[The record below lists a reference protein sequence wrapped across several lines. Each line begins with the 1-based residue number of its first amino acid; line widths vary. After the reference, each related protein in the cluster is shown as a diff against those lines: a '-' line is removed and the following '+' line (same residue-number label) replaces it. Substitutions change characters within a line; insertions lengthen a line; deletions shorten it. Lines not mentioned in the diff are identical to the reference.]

1 MFSQAK
7 LLTLRDE
14 DEYLTCLCRWP
25 QRSRRGDVIDLSSFW
40 NQIRDILE
48 ERTQSGKIPHIRVWL
63 TFLQGLYDSAKN
75 DDSLWQIAA
84 DGTRMVLDAYHR
96 HFMGRKLMT
105 IGLDASFR
113 IEDAQLMALIFN
125 RLANEPSISTE
136 SPSLPED
143 DSETSVRPAKIPFR
157 ALKNSLLICLKTSD
171 AKSAQSILDSMNQIG
186 DPYPVGA
193 KYELYSL
200 VLKCHAKVNDA
211 ENTTQFLQKMVEN
224 NMKPSEE
231 LYSDV
236 LRTMAAAGNYEEME
250 ELFQSMQ
257 TGTEDGIEPG
267 ISSYDAVISARI
279 QEQNWD
285 KVFALYD
292 EMKEREVRPSS
303 YTIKG
308 LLTANNEKEGRNSV
322 ASALESLLLSSA
334 QFDESAFRL
343 ASKILFQDVDN
354 NLDDFRKIV
363 REIGERNQELRDS
376 SLDLVRSIRSA
387 EVESS
392 RPSKQPNG
400 SENQGSQHAAEEAWR
415 QAISNLLV
423 FSQAFLEAK

>member
-1 MFSQAK
+1 M
-7 LLTLRDE
+7 
-14 DEYLTCLCRWP
+14 
-25 QRSRRGDVIDLSSFW
+25 IDLSSFW
-40 NQIRDILE
+40 NNIRDILE
-48 ERTQSGKIPHIRVWL
+48 ERTQSGKIPHIWVWL

-75 DDSLWQIAA
+75 DESLWQIAA
-84 DGTRMVLDAYHR
+84 DGTRMVLDAYPR
-96 HFMGRKLMT
+96 HSMGSKLMT
-105 IGLDASFR
+105 IGLDASLR
-113 IEDAQLMALIFN
+113 IEDAQLMSLIFN

-136 SPSLPED
+136 SLPED
-143 DSETSVRPAKIPFR
+143 DSKTSVRPAKIPFR

-171 AKSAQSILDSMNQIG
+171 AKNAQSILESMNQIG

-200 VLKCHAKVNDA
+200 VLKCHAKANDA
-211 ENTTQFLQKMVEN
+211 ENAKQFLQKMEEN

-257 TGTEDGIEPG
+257 TGIEDGIEPG

-285 KVFALYD
+285 DVFALYD
-292 EMKEREVRPSS
+292 EMKEREVKPSS
-303 YTIKG
+303 DTIKG
-308 LLTANNEKEGRNSV
+308 ILTANNEKEGRNSV

-343 ASKILFQDVDN
+343 ASNILFQDVDN

-363 REIGERNQELRDS
+363 REIGEGNEELRDS

-392 RPSKQPNG
+392 RPSKLPNG
-400 SENQGSQHAAEEAWR
+400 SENQGSKHAAEEAWR

-423 FSQAFLEAK
+423 FSQALLEAK